1 MKTLKFRFFSISAK
15 IVIVYISII
24 VAFAVA
30 FLANYYMSKVD
41 IENKLTKVNEE
52 YFINKVSYIKTT
64 FKDIKNNAYDL
75 RNYMTSRRDANLSD
89 SSERFEQINRLSR
102 LINYYNYIDD
112 VFIYNTETGYFI
124 STQGSIGI
132 DVYFRMSYHVDGL
145 EGKWDKL
152 SESKEDIVANVTKL
166 PADEQTNRKVYYKRI
181 LYIDIDHLDHSDYIV
196 GFIINI
202 DNIIKTGSS
211 LNADI
216 NNFFVIK
223 NDAADTL
230 RDFIYAT
237 MEYNVRDNLLVKDG
251 AVGLLKLKNNY
262 VYYQYDNNKELVY
275 LNVVNMDQYYSRLGY
290 FNVLPVILTALLLIL
305 AIAVASSFLSKFYK
319 NLKSIRSVIEGDF
332 IKNILEKN
340 PSGNL
345 IDDVKDFIGLSGIRQ
360 INVMM
365 LSAHLKSV
373 NIREIETHDYY
384 RSFEGL
390 LDGWGLKYKC
400 FPFIKLKRIYII
412 DAKSIKGFPATVKAL
427 QKSLNEQSKEN
438 KPVNLNIF
446 ISGIYNDR
454 NAIEKAINEV
464 LYLNENV
471 PVNVKNKVILIE
483 DAIQEE
489 YKYMPEEFKNILR
502 NSLAHGDKQGSS
514 GAIADLIA
522 NNINNGVNSRNLT
535 AVLSKINNILLETI
549 FEKYTENYD
558 DAVRMINKI
567 NNLVQEIDAEYL
579 TPMYEEVISM
589 LDLDSLSDNKG
600 RNKLRLNFEN
610 YISENFDKDIYL
622 ETMAEYFNLSAKYIS
637 SKFKEITGV
646 NFTDYLKSYRINAA
660 KEMLRNTQY
669 KINEISER
677 VGYNNVN
684 VFIRHFKSME
694 GITPKTY
701 REIN

>member
-24 VAFAVA
+24 VVFAVA
-30 FLANYYMSKVD
+30 FLANYYMSKAD

-132 DVYFRMSYHVDGL
+132 DVYFRMSYYVDGL
-145 EGKWDKL
+145 EGEWDKL
-152 SESKEDIVANVTKL
+152 PESKEDIVANVTKL

-262 VYYQYDNNKELVY
+262 VYYQYDNNKELIY

-390 LDGWGLKYKC
+390 LDGWGIKYKC

-438 KPVNLNIF
+438 KPVDLNIF

-502 NSLAHGDKQGSS
+502 NSLTHGDKQGSS

-535 AVLSKINNILLETI
+535 GVLSKINNILLETI

-558 DAVRMINKI
+558 DAVGMINKI
-567 NNLVQEIDAEYL
+567 INLVQEIDAEYL

-610 YISENFDKDIYL
+610 YIRENFDKDIYL

>member
-1 MKTLKFRFFSISAK
+1 MIMHTKNSIINEET
-15 IVIVYISII
+15 IVIP
-24 VAFAVA
+24 
-30 FLANYYMSKVD
+30 N
-41 IENKLTKVNEE
+41 
-52 YFINKVSYIKTT
+52 
-64 FKDIKNNAYDL
+64 
-75 RNYMTSRRDANLSD
+75 
-89 SSERFEQINRLSR
+89 RF
-102 LINYYNYIDD
+102 
-112 VFIYNTETGYFI
+112 
-124 STQGSIGI
+124 
-132 DVYFRMSYHVDGL
+132 
-145 EGKWDKL
+145 
-152 SESKEDIVANVTKL
+152 
-166 PADEQTNRKVYYKRI
+166 
-181 LYIDIDHLDHSDYIV
+181 
-196 GFIINI
+196 
-202 DNIIKTGSS
+202 
-211 LNADI
+211 
-216 NNFFVIK
+216 
-223 NDAADTL
+223 
-230 RDFIYAT
+230 
-237 MEYNVRDNLLVKDG
+237 
-251 AVGLLKLKNNY
+251 
-262 VYYQYDNNKELVY
+262 
-275 LNVVNMDQYYSRLGY
+275 
-290 FNVLPVILTALLLIL
+290 
-305 AIAVASSFLSKFYK
+305 
-319 NLKSIRSVIEGDF
+319 
-332 IKNILEKN
+332 
-340 PSGNL
+340 
-345 IDDVKDFIGLSGIRQ
+345 
-360 INVMM
+360 
-365 LSAHLKSV
+365 
-373 NIREIETHDYY
+373 
-384 RSFEGL
+384 
-390 LDGWGLKYKC
+390 
-400 FPFIKLKRIYII
+400 
-412 DAKSIKGFPATVKAL
+412 
-427 QKSLNEQSKEN
+427 
-438 KPVNLNIF
+438 NLNIF

-535 AVLSKINNILLETI
+535 GVLSKINNILLETI

-558 DAVRMINKI
+558 DAVGMINKI
-567 NNLVQEIDAEYL
+567 INLVQEIDAEYL

>member
-24 VAFAVA
+24 VVFAVA

-262 VYYQYDNNKELVY
+262 VYYQYDNNKELIY

-340 PSGNL
+340 PGGNL

-438 KPVNLNIF
+438 KPVDLNIF

-535 AVLSKINNILLETI
+535 GVLSKINNILLETI

-558 DAVRMINKI
+558 DAVGMINKI
-567 NNLVQEIDAEYL
+567 INLVQEIDAEYL